1 VLLKAA
7 IRIVHGE
14 LFYRSRKTLAKL
26 RYSVD
31 ATVFRR
37 QTISVAMSAV
47 EEFEAVSDIV
57 ERAGAAV

>member
-1 VLLKAA
+1 MLLKAA

-14 LFYRSRKTLAKL
+14 LFYRSRKTLAEL

-31 ATVFRR
+31 VTVFRR